1 MKNVWSKIE
10 ETGDGG
16 DSDVDDDLPETLN
29 EAVQESR
36 AEKR

>member
-1 MKNVWSKIE
+1 MLAEIE

-16 DSDVDDDLPETLN
+16 DSDVEGHLAETLN

-36 AEKR
+36 VE